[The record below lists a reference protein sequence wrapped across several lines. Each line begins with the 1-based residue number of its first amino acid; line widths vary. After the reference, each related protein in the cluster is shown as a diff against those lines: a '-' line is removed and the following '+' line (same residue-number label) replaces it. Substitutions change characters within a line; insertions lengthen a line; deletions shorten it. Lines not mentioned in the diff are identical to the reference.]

1 MNGNALPAICG
12 KSACEFH
19 SLHRSKAGCGK
30 TAGLFCLEDP
40 DQQNDD
46 QNDQENGANSDVHA
60 PPSFRGRLLF
70 SGGFDPQT
78 RSHRSKKRE
87 ETSLDPRLEG
97 VSPRFFLRV
106 AFAALVLAAL
116 LGALAQLAAGRRPVL
131 LGGQTV

>member
-1 MNGNALPAICG
+1 MMIRTIRRTVPTPMYMRLP
-12 KSACEFH
+12 
-19 SLHRSKAGCGK
+19 
-30 TAGLFCLEDP
+30 P
-40 DQQNDD
+40 
-46 QNDQENGANSDVHA
+46 
-60 PPSFRGRLLF
+60 FRGRLLF

>member
-1 MNGNALPAICG
+1 MMIRTIRRTVPTPMYMRLPPFAVDC
-12 KSACEFH
+12 F
-19 SLHRSKAGCGK
+19 
-30 TAGLFCLEDP
+30 
-40 DQQNDD
+40 
-46 QNDQENGANSDVHA
+46 
-60 PPSFRGRLLF
+60 F
-70 SGGFDPQT
+70 SGEFDPQT

>member
-12 KSACEFH
+12 KSAREFH

-30 TAGLFCLEDP
+30 HSRPFCLEDP
-40 DQQNDD
+40 DEQNDD
-46 QNDQENGANSDVHA
+46 QNDQENGAKSDVHA

-78 RSHRSKKRE
+78 WSHWFKKGE
-87 ETSLDPRLEG
+87 ETRLDPRLEA
-97 VSPRFFLRV
+97 VSPRSFLRV